1 MRLSL
6 CGGEGAFG
14 CSWRW
19 PWDDFARSGARL
31 ALFAGSLDS
40 SVPASAFCLGPISVK
55 GNLFAEHG
63 SVRYRSA
70 SHPDVVLSVDKGKL
84 PMWPSPTPNK
94 GAVGQMSSPKK
105 NRIDNVLRQGER
117 QVAGIRAIESI
128 RSALPKEA
136 GEQEKLSL
144 SLLTVQAVRP
154 ARLANCTGSYR
165 CP

>member
-1 MRLSL
+1 
-6 CGGEGAFG
+6 
-14 CSWRW
+14 
-19 PWDDFARSGARL
+19 
-31 ALFAGSLDS
+31 
-40 SVPASAFCLGPISVK
+40 
-55 GNLFAEHG
+55 
-63 SVRYRSA
+63 
-70 SHPDVVLSVDKGKL
+70 
-84 PMWPSPTPNK
+84 MWPSPTPNK

-154 ARLANCTGSYR
+154 APGELHRILQMSLKTGEAGPEGDDQAPSLSKQDAVALWDAMVKSFRLRSASQGGG
-165 CP
+165 